1 MQETLKKFSPVVF
14 GIVLICFM
22 LPWINLSCEGHNPA
36 AFSGI
41 QLVTGT
47 TVEQQN
53 QKVKSEPLA
62 VAVLVLT
69 ILGFALSLLKDKK
82 SSIIPGIIGAAA
94 FTLLLML
101 KSKIDTDASN
111 QSIQVQYA
119 IGFWLVLVL
128 LIGAIVLNGYL
139 YFYSK
144 KQV

>member
-1 MQETLKKFSPVVF
+1 MQESLKNFSPAVF
-14 GIVLICFM
+14 GIILICFM
-22 LPWINLSCEGHNPA
+22 LPWVNLSCEGHNA
-36 AFSGI
+36 APFSGI

-69 ILGFALSLLKDKK
+69 ILGFALSFLKDKK

-94 FTLLLML
+94 FILLLML

-111 QSIQVQYA
+111 QSIQDQYA

-128 LIGAIVLNGYL
+128 LIGTIAMNGYI

-144 KQV
+144 KQD

>member
-1 MQETLKKFSPVVF
+1 VQESLKNFSPAVF
-14 GIVLICFM
+14 AIILICF
-22 LPWINLSCEGHNPA
+22 LFPWVNLTCQSQNVA
-36 AFSGI
+36 TFSGL

-47 TVEQQN
+47 TVQQQN
-53 QKVKSEPLA
+53 QTVKSEPLA

-69 ILGFALSLLKDKK
+69 ILGLALSFLKDKK
-82 SSIIPGIIGAAA
+82 SSIIPGIIGVAA
-94 FTLLLML
+94 FILLLLL

-111 QSIQVQYA
+111 QNIQVQYA

-128 LIGAIVLNGYL
+128 LIGAIALNGYL

>member
-1 MQETLKKFSPVVF
+1 MQESLKRFSPVVF

-22 LPWINLSCEGHNPA
+22 LPWVNLSCEGHNA
-36 AFSGI
+36 APFSGI

-47 TVEQQN
+47 TVERQN

-62 VAVLVLT
+62 VAILVLVV
-69 ILGFALSLLKDKK
+69 LGFALSFLKDKK

-94 FTLLLML
+94 FILLLML
-101 KSKIDTDASN
+101 KSKIDTDAN
-111 QSIQVQYA
+111 NHSIQVQYA

-128 LIGAIVLNGYL
+128 LIGTIALNGYL

-144 KQV
+144 KQD

>member
-1 MQETLKKFSPVVF
+1 MQESLKKFSPAVF
-14 GIVLICFM
+14 GIILICFL
-22 LPWINLSCEGHNPA
+22 LPWINLSCEGHNA
-36 AFSGI
+36 ATFSGL

-47 TVEQQN
+47 TVQQQN
-53 QKVKSEPLA
+53 QIVKSEPLA

-69 ILGFALSLLKDKK
+69 VLGLALSFLKDKK
-82 SSIIPGIIGAAA
+82 SSIIPGIIGVAA
-94 FTLLLML
+94 FILLLLL

-119 IGFWLVLVL
+119 IGFWMVLVL
-128 LIGAIVLNGYL
+128 LIGAIALNGYL

>member
-1 MQETLKKFSPVVF
+1 MQESLKKFSPALF
-14 GIVLICFM
+14 GIILICFA
-22 LPWINLSCEGHNPA
+22 LPWVNLSCEGHNAA
-36 AFSGI
+36 AFSGL

-69 ILGFALSLLKDKK
+69 ILGFALSFLKDKK
-82 SSIIPGIIGAAA
+82 SSVIPGIIGAAA
-94 FTLLLML
+94 FILLLML
-101 KSKIDTDASN
+101 KSKIDTDASS

-119 IGFWLVLVL
+119 IGFWSVLVL
-128 LIGAIVLNGYL
+128 LVGTIVLNGYL
-139 YFYSK
+139 YFSSK